1 MVVDLRARVRGAT
14 WRLYEIKSIQY
25 STQSQSAHYYPW
37 RGRAV
42 NRRADKVA
50 PERLRQARLLDE
62 TLYPDHRVGPVS
74 RQLHALGGVT
84 PLVVGAFAERN
95 KAAHELLAD
104 IAKMSRQRIS
114 RDFLVDAAAARS
126 LATWHLTQRFG
137 CSAWSALEALQVER
151 VGRFMRSFTTPVAAN
166 QPFQFN
172 YNYELHG
179 QASNANLLNPLNYN
193 THFSQL

>member
-1 MVVDLRARVRGAT
+1 M
-14 WRLYEIKSIQY
+14 
-25 STQSQSAHYYPW
+25 
-37 RGRAV
+37 
-42 NRRADKVA
+42 
-50 PERLRQARLLDE
+50 
-62 TLYPDHRVGPVS
+62 
-74 RQLHALGGVT
+74 
-84 PLVVGAFAERN
+84 VGAFAERN
-95 KAAHELLAD
+95 EAAHELLAD

-166 QPFQFN
+166 HQPFQFN
-172 YNYELHG
+172 FNYELHG